1 MYEIYCTISKFDS
14 GRGNEVPSHT
24 LTILL
29 AFPEEKR
36 DFSTDPV
43 NITFNADEGSAEPER
58 SISIPI
64 VNDGVDE
71 AIEENFI
78 VLLTLVEASN
88 LSGVNVSQPARISS
102 VCHIVDVDGKN

>member
-1 MYEIYCTISKFDS
+1 MASLTVEERRYLA
-14 GRGNEVPSHT
+14 SHT
-24 LTILL
+24 VSIPV
-29 AFPEEKR
+29 AFPEENR

-43 NITFNADEGSAEPER
+43 NITFNADERSAEPVR

-88 LSGVNVSQPARISS
+88 PSGVNVSQPARISS
-102 VCHIVDVDGKN
+102 LCRIVDVDGKN

>member
-1 MYEIYCTISKFDS
+1 MRYL
-14 GRGNEVPSHT
+14 
-24 LTILL
+24 LTHSL
-29 AFPEEKR
+29 AFPEEVR

-58 SISIPI
+58 SITIPI

-88 LSGVNVSQPARISS
+88 PFGVSVSQPARIYS
-102 VCHIVDVDGKN
+102 VCRIVDVDGKN

>member
-1 MYEIYCTISKFDS
+1 MARLTVGERMRYLE
-14 GRGNEVPSHT
+14 SHT
-24 LTILL
+24 LSTPV
-29 AFPEEKR
+29 AFPEEDR

-43 NITFNADEGSAEPER
+43 NITFNADEGNAQPER
-58 SISIPI
+58 SIFIPI

-71 AIEENFI
+71 ANEENFI

-102 VCHIVDVDGKN
+102 LCRIADVDGKN

>member
-1 MYEIYCTISKFDS
+1 
-14 GRGNEVPSHT
+14 

-43 NITFNADEGSAEPER
+43 NITFNADEGSAQPER

-64 VNDGVDE
+64 VNDGVD
-71 AIEENFI
+71 
-78 VLLTLVEASN
+78 
-88 LSGVNVSQPARISS
+88 
-102 VCHIVDVDGKN
+102 